1 MYRAAIDG
9 LRERA
14 VQILAELAARSP
26 AGYSF
31 EERNGLLFA
40 SDHGLALQGTQ
51 RPAIPKSHDDVMA
64 MCRRGLRSG
73 ALAMLEHIIAARRDG
88 IGRDDIAAAVDRTS
102 SGGTFNTCLSD
113 LRRNGLIAG
122 QGRVCRAND
131 ILFPS

>member
-1 MYRAAIDG
+1 VYRAAIDG

-73 ALAMLEHIIAARRDG
+73 ALAMLEPSSRRGAMESAATTSPPPSTGRPAAARSTP
-88 IGRDDIAAAVDRTS
+88 A
-102 SGGTFNTCLSD
+102 
-113 LRRNGLIAG
+113 
-122 QGRVCRAND
+122 
-131 ILFPS
+131 